1 MTAPAGVVSPIES
14 PIELVIFDCDGVL
27 VDSERICVKVDAR
40 ITAEL
45 GCAFTEAEI
54 IEKFVGSSD
63 EVYTAAVAERLGRTL
78 EEGWR
83 LPYEHLYEEA
93 FAAELT
99 AVDGIGE
106 ILDRLTRSATPFCVA
121 SNGRHQD
128 IRRSFGLTSL
138 ARHFTD
144 DRIFSA
150 TDVPRGKPAP
160 DLFLHAARSLGVAPE
175 RCVVVEDSPYGVQA
189 ARAAGMRVLGYCGGL
204 SRAARLEEAGAV
216 VFDDMSAL
224 QGLLDIQDLSD
235 VPGALDIPGQ
245 SDAAGVRGASG
256 LQRAAGQH

>member
-1 MTAPAGVVSPIES
+1 MTVSAGVVG

-40 ITAEL
+40 ITADL

-63 EVYTAAVAERLGRTL
+63 EVYTAAIAERLGRTL

-83 LPYEHLYEEA
+83 QPYEHLYEEA

-106 ILDRLTRSATPFCVA
+106 ILDRLGRSATPFCVA

-138 ARHFTD
+138 TRHFTG

-150 TDVPRGKPAP
+150 TDVPLGKPAP

-189 ARAAGMRVLGYCGGL
+189 AHAAGMRALGYCGGL
-204 SRAARLEEAGAV
+204 SRAARLEAAGAV
-216 VFDDMSAL
+216 VFDDMGAL
-224 QGLLDIQDLSD
+224 PALLGIPGLLDT
-235 VPGALDIPGQ
+235 V
-245 SDAAGVRGASG
+245 GV
-256 LQRAAGQH
+256 

>member
-1 MTAPAGVVSPIES
+1 MTAPAGVVS

-27 VDSERICVKVDAR
+27 VDSERICVKVDAM
-40 ITAEL
+40 ITADL

-54 IEKFVGSSD
+54 MEKFVGSSD
-63 EVYTAAVAERLGRTL
+63 EVYTAAIAERLGRTL

-83 LPYEHLYEEA
+83 QPYEHLYEEA

-99 AVDGIGE
+99 AVDGIDG

-189 ARAAGMRVLGYCGGL
+189 ARAAGMRAFGYCGGL
-204 SRAARLEEAGAV
+204 SRAARLEGAGAI
-216 VFDDMSAL
+216 VFDDMRTL
-224 QGLLDIQDLSD
+224 PTLLGIPGLLDTVGTQETAD
-235 VPGALDIPGQ
+235 
-245 SDAAGVRGASG
+245 
-256 LQRAAGQH
+256 H